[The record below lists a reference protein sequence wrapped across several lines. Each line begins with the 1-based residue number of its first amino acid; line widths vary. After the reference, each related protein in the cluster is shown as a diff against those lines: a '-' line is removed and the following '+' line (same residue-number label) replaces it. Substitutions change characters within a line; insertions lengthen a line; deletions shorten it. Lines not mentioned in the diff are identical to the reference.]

1 MKTRESIHSVFLNNA
16 ILEAGTDVD
25 IVNAHEMLALS
36 EVEPDIKVAYES
48 LVFNKTPKK
57 ETDRMEALTL
67 KNGGG
72 AVEAKKTWC
81 LGKNSAGER

>member
-57 ETDRMEALTL
+57 ETDRMEAL